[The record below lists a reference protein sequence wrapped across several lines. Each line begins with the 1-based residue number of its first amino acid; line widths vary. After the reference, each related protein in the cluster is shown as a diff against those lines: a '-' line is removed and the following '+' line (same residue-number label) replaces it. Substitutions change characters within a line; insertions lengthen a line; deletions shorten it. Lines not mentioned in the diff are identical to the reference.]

1 MDLENKVAI
10 VLGAP
15 TPDAS
20 TPGGM
25 GEAMARRV
33 GGKNA
38 TPVSA

>member
-10 VLGAP
+10 VLGA
-15 TPDAS
+15 S

-25 GEAMARRV
+25 GEVMARRV

>member
-10 VLGAP
+10 VLG
-15 TPDAS
+15 AS